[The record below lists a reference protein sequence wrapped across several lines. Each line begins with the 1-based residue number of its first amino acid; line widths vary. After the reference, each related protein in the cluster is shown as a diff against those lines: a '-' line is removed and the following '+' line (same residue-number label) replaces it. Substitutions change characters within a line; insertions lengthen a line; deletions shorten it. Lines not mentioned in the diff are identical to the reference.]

1 MSLAIVTT
9 TNEGNILAADSLETY
24 TNSKGD
30 TREGSQTRMKLFQL
44 NSRVGGVACGLS
56 FLDNKNIYQHILRF
70 KKQYRLEN
78 KLVEQIADSLHEYFG
93 AVYQAY
99 IAGMAKKREEEFKAK
114 GCENIKQEIDLE
126 CILFKYKDTQG
137 TQTEKKFCMP
147 ILEFLIVGHDPD
159 GTNHVFKV
167 IVPDPKD
174 KNGIV
179 EKLSKEQCGATW
191 IGQTDVLVR
200 IIRGWSPEIKRLK
213 VISEIPDKRRAEL
226 LKQLDDQEYLI
237 NWGTMTIQDAVEFSN
252 LAIKTTESIQKITD
266 GTWASPGSS
275 PGVGGEVDI
284 AVITPK
290 KGFAWVQKKKISI
303 NGTEMDLDELP
314 DLPIV
319 KSTGSESKN
328 E

>member
-56 FLDNKNIYQHILRF
+56 FVENKNIHQHIIRF
-70 KKQYRLEN
+70 KKEIPLEG
-78 KLVEQIADSLHEYFG
+78 KKVAEIADLLHEYFNSK
-93 AVYQAY
+93 YQKY
-99 IAGMAKKREEEFKAK
+99 IEGMAKKRDEEFKAK
-114 GCENIKQEIDLE
+114 GYQNIEQEINLE
-126 CILFKYKDTQG
+126 CILFNYKDAQG
-137 TQTEKKFCMP
+137 NQIEKKFCMP

-167 IVPDPKD
+167 IVPDPIE
-174 KNGIV
+174 KNGVV

-191 IGQTDVLVR
+191 IGQTDILVR
-200 IIRGWSPEIKRLK
+200 IIRGWSPEIKRLR
-213 VISEIPDKRRAEL
+213 VIQEMPDKRRAEL

-252 LAIKTTESIQKITD
+252 LAIKTTESIQRITD
-266 GTWASPGSS
+266 GTWSSPGSS
-275 PGVGGEVDI
+275 PGVGGDVDI

-290 KGFAWVQKKKISI
+290 KGFVWVQKKKIQI
-303 NGTEMDLDELP
+303 NGTVLDLDEMP
-314 DLPIV
+314 DLPTI
-319 KSTGSESKN
+319 KSVHTDPKKG
-328 E
+328 